1 MGDEI
6 LEINNRVAATLSPT
20 ALRDFLSQPSLG
32 LLVRAR
38 PELEGGVLLLGSP
51 PRRAEGPAEPGQSPL
66 SFLTGSPGKA
76 ATGTPLLCASGT
88 GCCRDGVWGRAAVG
102 RRSWSRGTVSPRSCL
117 PHGEGVPAAAV
128 AGHFGERQGD
138 RGRCLGAV
146 DRDGD
151 VEVPGVTRGAG
162 AVSPTP
168 ASTSPWSTSHL
179 SPAPHVCS

>member
-76 ATGTPLLCASGT
+76 ATCSMCPRMQLRRPRRGPRCSVPQGQGAAGT
-88 GCCRDGVWGRAAVG
+88 GCGDELPWAGAPGLEGLFSHVPACPMGR
-102 RRSWSRGTVSPRSCL
+102 VSPLLLSL
-117 PHGEGVPAAAV
+117 VILEKDKGTEAAASGLWTETGTWKCQESREV
-128 AGHFGERQGD
+128 
-138 RGRCLGAV
+138 LG
-146 DRDGD
+146 
-151 VEVPGVTRGAG
+151 
-162 AVSPTP
+162 
-168 ASTSPWSTSHL
+168 L
-179 SPAPHVCS
+179 